1 MTTRAQHAIKG
12 VAWNYLGRISEF
24 GLLYVIRAIIARTL
38 GPSNDSI
45 FALFSS
51 LTAGAVLLTALGT
64 DWVVYKYLPQLT
76 AQEKPSEAAYLLR
89 KTFFLRLLSS
99 SLGAIAIYTLL
110 GPLHIEFLSKYSL
123 LFPYLIFIALY
134 IVGQNMA
141 LFGTATLTASLRT
154 KEVFFINVTT
164 KFLLAA
170 GIAVLVFSSLLT
182 PSTAII
188 AVTCTAC
195 VAGAL
200 YIIRISPKL
209 RTQRT
214 PFRLSPLVSFA
225 AFLLG
230 NDLLSI
236 VLGRQSDI
244 LVLSYWF
251 PGSPQTS
258 FYDNAFQFGLVVE
271 QGITIGLAGIL
282 FSIFSELATRDRAR
296 LGEAHRQ
303 ILGAIQLLFIPVG
316 AFIAFAAPVI
326 IPTIYGGKFLP
337 AIPFVRAFLLLDI
350 IDSGILGGGLN
361 ITLLQTINRER
372 TTFTNRCVW
381 GAVNLAVNLY
391 LIPRYGALA
400 ALVTTRI
407 CDLGAVSVEHFIVRR
422 ETQASFP
429 FRHFI
434 IAALGTGIGL
444 AGIFFLPGDSFFNCI
459 LAGIVFVLL
468 VAGAY
473 YVTKPPALLWVL
485 QTVRGKLTG
494 TR

>member
-1 MTTRAQHAIKG
+1 MITRAQRAIKG
-12 VAWNYLGRISEF
+12 VAWNYLGRITEF

-64 DWVVYKYLPQLT
+64 DWVVYKYLPQFT
-76 AQEKPSEAAYLLR
+76 AQGKPGEAAYLLR

-99 SLGAIAIYTLL
+99 SLGAVAIYTLL
-110 GPLHIEFLSKYSL
+110 GPLHVEFLSKYSL
-123 LFPYLIFIALY
+123 LFPYLIFVALY

-141 LFGTATLTASLRT
+141 LFGTATLTSSLRT
-154 KEVFFINVTT
+154 KEVFFINVIT

-170 GIAVLVFSSLLT
+170 GIAVLVYSSLLT
-182 PSTAII
+182 PSAAII

-200 YIIRISPKL
+200 YVIRISPAIRAPK
-209 RTQRT
+209 TA
-214 PFRLSPLVSFA
+214 FRLSPLIPFA

-251 PGSPQTS
+251 PGNPQTS

-282 FSIFSELATRDRAR
+282 FSIFSELAARDRAR
-296 LGEAHRQ
+296 LGEAHKQ
-303 ILGAIQLLFIPVG
+303 ILGSIQLIFIPV
-316 AFIAFAAPVI
+316 ATAIAFLAPVI
-326 IPTIYGGKFLP
+326 IPTIYGGKFAP
-337 AIPFVRAFLLLDI
+337 AIPFVQAFLLLDI
-350 IDSGILGGGLN
+350 IDSGMLGGGLN

-372 TTFTNRCVW
+372 TTFANRGAW

-391 LIPRYGALA
+391 LIPRYGAFA
-400 ALVTTRI
+400 ALLSTRI
-407 CDLGAVSVEHFIVRR
+407 CDLGAVAVEYIIVRR
-422 ETQASFP
+422 ETHAPFP
-429 FRHFI
+429 LRHLATAVL
-434 IAALGTGIGL
+434 AAGMGL
-444 AGIFFLPGDSFFNCI
+444 AVIFFLPGDSFFNCI
-459 LAGIVFVLL
+459 LSGIVFVLL
-468 VAGAY
+468 VAGVY
-473 YVTKPPALLWVL
+473 YVTKPPALLWML
-485 QTVRGKLTG
+485 QTVRGKLAG
-494 TR
+494 TQ